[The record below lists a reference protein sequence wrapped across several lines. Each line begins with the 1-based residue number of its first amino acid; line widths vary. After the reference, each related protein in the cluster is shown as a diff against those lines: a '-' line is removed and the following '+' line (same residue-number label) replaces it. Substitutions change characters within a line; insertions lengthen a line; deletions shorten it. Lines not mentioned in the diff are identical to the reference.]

1 MQTLTTAQLDLLLV
15 EPSGTQRRII
25 EEFLRSLGVE
35 HIHWVQGAGTAL
47 EAMHGRQPDL
57 VISAMH
63 LPDMTGTELVQE
75 MRFDDNLRDIPFLLI
90 SSETSLSYLEPLRQA
105 GVIGILPKP
114 FDHEQLERCL
124 YNTLDFL
131 EPPELNLK
139 RYAPDEL
146 RVLIVDDSLTSRH
159 MVRQVLERMGIEQF
173 REAENGREAIA
184 LIDQQ
189 YFDLIITD
197 LNMPQMDGREL
208 SDYIRNRSQQPGVPI
223 LMFTSDQDQGR
234 LAAIEQ
240 CGVSA
245 VFDKPFGADVLRS
258 TIEKVLS

>member
-1 MQTLTTAQLDLLLV
+1 MHNLSIGQLDVLLV

-25 EEFLRSLGVE
+25 QDHLNRVGVE

-47 EAMHGRQPDL
+47 EAMAAHKPDL

-75 MRFDDNLRDIPFLLI
+75 MRFSAGLEDIPFLLI
-90 SSETSLSYLEPLRQA
+90 SSETHVQYLEPLRQA

-114 FDHEQLERCL
+114 FDAEQLERCL

-131 EPPELNLK
+131 EPPALELK
-139 RYAPDEL
+139 SYSPDEL
-146 RVLIVDDSLTSRH
+146 RVLIVDDSFTSRR

-173 REAENGREAIA
+173 AEAENGRDAIEH
-184 LIDQQ
+184 IDRE

-197 LNMPQMDGREL
+197 LNMPEMDGREL
-208 SDYIRNRSQQPGVPI
+208 SSYIRNQSNQPGVPI
-223 LMFTSDQDQGR
+223 LMFTSQRDESR

-240 CGVSA
+240 SGVSA
-245 VFDKPFGADVLRS
+245 VFDKPFGADVLRN